1 MRFKIVITAV
11 ILLICV
17 VRTHAQTSMV
27 ESLWADYFQFVESGS
42 FKGIDTL
49 VIQTEA
55 QIAVAD
61 SLRNTQAQID
71 AAVLLTLVYNHQRM
85 FQRTLE
91 LVSHLKSDV
100 LSTIPSTDY
109 RSAALD
115 YLGYQASSQVTKN
128 QDLELLAKLVDR
140 FQGSSKPEKLL
151 RALSNDLLGRTYYD
165 FNNYDLAVKH
175 LKIAQDLFAADHFNV
190 FIGSN
195 LTVLGVVHDA
205 LEDYQVAVAYYQ
217 QSIDHLANLE
227 NPPYG
232 TLASN
237 AYNIGLI
244 YTDRYGDA
252 FSGLPYFEQALE
264 YDRLDGGDGNPYIAD
279 DYRMISGI
287 YLKMRDLDRASL
299 YINRSIE
306 HYNRYSTPDN
316 PGLANSHLFRASV
329 LSAQRKHSEAAK
341 AADEAINI
349 YLNHQKNH
357 NSDMRRGL
365 ALSYSNAG
373 KIALE
378 SGDFQAATTALTKSE
393 ALSIE
398 LNRTIYLIDVYK
410 TMIQLHLEMGSPDIA
425 LATLD
430 KLDAVLQSKY
440 SESVHYRNE
449 SRYLRSLIYAKYPV
463 SDISLINLESL
474 LDDLSQ
480 HSGMTELY
488 LKTLALKTS
497 YLRLDSQSS
506 HNSAS
511 IEQHLQ
517 TLLGVMVRMQN
528 SQSGVINKA
537 GFNEFIKPAIVEA
550 VGLSY
555 EQFAMNNSKTFI
567 NLAFKFMEVNKGLSL
582 MEGLENYRATLN
594 VLIPKDVAAKE
605 AQISSSLNAVIIK
618 IQQLLESNENQSEA
632 LLAAYAD
639 QERLIISLDSLNLH
653 IKENYPTYFA
663 LGHLDIDQDLD
674 ATKNRLMP
682 DENVFAYIWGVEE
695 AYVLTISQ
703 KRASLH
709 AIDNAS
715 SRRSQIESVRSHI
728 INRDADIDFA
738 DLASILLPDLAS
750 STTQITIIPD
760 DVLNGLP
767 FEVLMLNGQYL
778 VETFD
783 ISYQSGFRKAFE
795 SKSRRWNWAGF
806 APSYSTNPL
815 PNNTLEVS
823 TIMKIVGGS
832 TYLGANANKDAFL
845 MAGPS
850 ASVLHIAAHGRLNHV
865 NPIFSKLL
873 FGDNSENEL
882 SALEIYG
889 MRLNALLAVLS
900 ACSSGM
906 GAAEYG
912 DGLMSLARAFSFA
925 GVESTVMSLWE
936 VPDRE
941 TAIIMEHFYQYL
953 RDGET
958 KHRALRLAKLKY
970 LETTDDPYLK
980 HPFYWAGFIISGE
993 TDAMPDSQWHLW
1005 LAAALCIALP
1015 GMWYY
1020 RQKMKTAA

>member
-1 MRFKIVITAV
+1 MRIKGVITAL
-11 ILLICV
+11 ILLTCIASA
-17 VRTHAQTSMV
+17 HAQTSMSN
-27 ESLWADYFQFVESGS
+27 SLWDEYFQLVESGS
-42 FKGIDTL
+42 FEGIDTL
-49 VIQTEA
+49 IV
-55 QIAVAD
+55 
-61 SLRNTQAQID
+61 QAQIRKGED
-71 AAVLLTLVYNHQRM
+71 VAVQDTSVHIDVSVLLAMMYNHQRM

-91 LVSHLKSDV
+91 EVEELKADY
-100 LSTIPSTDY
+100 LSTVSQSDY
-109 RSAALD
+109 RIAAIE
-115 YLGYQASSQVTKN
+115 YLGYQANSQVTKN
-128 QDLELLAKLVDR
+128 QDLELLVKLADR
-140 FQGSSKPEKLL
+140 FQGSSKPKKLL

-165 FNNYDLAVKH
+165 FNNYTLAVKH
-175 LKIAQDLFAADHFNV
+175 LTIAQDLFAANQFNV

-205 LEDYQVAVAYYQ
+205 LEDYQAAVAFYQ

-252 FSGLPYFEQALE
+252 FTGLPYFEQALE
-264 YDRLDGGDGNPYIAD
+264 YDRLDGGDSNPYIAD

-306 HYNRYSTPDN
+306 HYKLYSTPDN
-316 PGLANSHLFRASV
+316 PSLANSHLFRASV
-329 LSAQRKHSEAAK
+329 LSAQRKHSEAAE
-341 AADEAINI
+341 AANLAISI
-349 YLNHQKNH
+349 YLDHQKNH
-357 NSDMRRGL
+357 KSDMRRGL

-378 SGDFQAATTALTKSE
+378 SGDYQAAASALTKSE

-410 TMIQLHLEMGSPDIA
+410 TMIQLHLDTGSTEKA
-425 LATLD
+425 LVALN

-440 SESVHYRNE
+440 SESVHYQNE
-449 SRYLRSLIYAKYPV
+449 SRYLRALISSTLPLTDTSWQY
-463 SDISLINLESL
+463 LETL
-474 LDDLSQ
+474 LKDLSQ
-480 HSGMTELY
+480 HSTTTELY
-488 LKTLALKTS
+488 LKTLALKTT
-497 YLRLDSQSS
+497 YIRLDSRKKRDA
-506 HNSAS
+506 NSIA
-511 IEQHLQ
+511 QHLQ
-517 TLLGVMVRMQN
+517 SLLAVMVRMQN
-528 SQSGVINKA
+528 NQSGVINKA
-537 GFNEFIKPAIVEA
+537 GLNEFIKPAIVDA

-555 EQFAMNNSKTFI
+555 EQLSNNNPDMFI

-582 MEGLENYRATLN
+582 MEGLENYRSTLN
-594 VLIPKDVAAKE
+594 VLIPEDVAASE
-605 AQISSSLNAVIIK
+605 AHISSSLNAVSIK
-618 IQQLLESNENQSEA
+618 IQQLLESNENTSEA

-639 QERLIISLDSLNLH
+639 QERLILSLDRLNQI
-653 IKENYPTYFA
+653 IKEKYPTYYA
-663 LGHLDIDQDLD
+663 LGHLDMDDDLD
-674 ATKNRLMP
+674 ATINKLMR
-682 DENVFAYIWGVEE
+682 DENVFAYIWGADE
-695 AYVLTISQ
+695 AYVLSISRQ
-703 KRASLH
+703 RASLY
-709 AIDNAS
+709 AIDNAPG
-715 SRRSQIESVRSHI
+715 RRSQIEMLRSRI
-728 INRDADIDFA
+728 INRDADVKFA
-738 DLASILLPDLAS
+738 DIASILLPDLTS

-760 DVLNGLP
+760 GVLNGLP
-767 FEVLMLNGQYL
+767 FEILMLNGQYL

-783 ISYQSGFRKAFE
+783 ISYQSGFRKPLE
-795 SKSRRWNWAGF
+795 SQQRKWKWAGF
-806 APSYSTNPL
+806 APTYTTNPL
-815 PNNTLEVS
+815 LSNAQEVNT
-823 TIMKIVGGS
+823 IGDIVGGS
-832 TYLGANANKDAFL
+832 TYLGANANKEAFL

-873 FGDNSENEL
+873 FGDDSENEL

-889 MRLNALLAVLS
+889 MRFNALLAVLS

-941 TAIIMEHFYQYL
+941 TAIIMEHFYEYL

-970 LETTDDPYLK
+970 IETTTDPYLK

-993 TDAMPDSQWHLW
+993 TDAMPDSQWFLW
-1005 LAAALCIALP
+1005 LAAVMCITLP
-1015 GMWYY
+1015 GMWYF
-1020 RQKMKTAA
+1020 RQRRRTAA